1 MYTKPVDSVAKEF
14 NSSVFSGLKTASVP
28 IQKGKFG
35 TNALS
40 PKKQKTFIKRLIE
53 ALSEPTLVILEFAWV
68 ITVGVNLGKFFKNG
82 TGDFLECV
90 GIMLAVILS
99 ASLTLIMEGRSQ
111 KAFEAL
117 GKVYDKIS
125 VKVIRDGVETVVS
138 KEEVVC
144 GDIVIVESGD
154 KIVADGRV
162 IESFSLTVD
171 ESTLT
176 GESGRVEKFADR
188 IYPKNT
194 PLAER
199 RNMLYS
205 GSFVGGGKGKMLVT
219 AVGDGA
225 ELGKIAT
232 ELKGDEGQ
240 SAPLNQKL
248 ARLGKTVTII
258 GSISAIFVFLLSLA
272 RLAIFG
278 EINFFSVQDAFLEG
292 IVLIVA
298 AVPEGLPATAAI
310 SLTLNVVKLASSNA
324 LIRKLVAAET
334 AGAVSVI
341 CSDKTGTLTQNK
353 MCVERV
359 VFQGGQRKNRLMLNA
374 LINSTASVKI
384 VGKKEQTFGSAT
396 EIALIKYYLKK
407 GENFEKYRDK
417 RLIGRVLPFNSSNKY
432 MITECFGNKNLIFI
446 KGAPEIIIND
456 CSVDKSEKVR
466 LLKEIEKFQSQG
478 KRVIAFSSLP
488 SKIYGEK
495 QALSLSGGKADFDG
509 YAVISDPVRP
519 GVKQSVEICQ
529 GAGIKVMMMT
539 GDNLA
544 TATAIAEEL
553 GLLKG
558 GGKVFSADHIDSLT
572 ENELKRVISQV
583 KVVARSTPTTKLKI
597 VNALQNRGEVVA
609 VTGDGVN
616 DAPAIRRADLGVSMG
631 SGSEITKEAS
641 DVVLLDDSFSTI
653 VKAVSFGRNVYRNFQ
668 RFITFQLT
676 VNLTAMIV
684 VIASLILG
692 LESPFT
698 SVQLLWIDIIMDGP
712 PALTLA
718 MEADRGQFMKDMPV
732 KRTDGIITPKMLF
745 KIILQGAFM
754 ALVVVMEYL
763 YDFIGAG
770 LGSTKTAVFCIF
782 VIFQLFNA
790 FNCRKTGRDSVFSGF
805 ADNKPMLLVFG
816 ATFLLQIVITQVLC
830 GFFATRPLS
839 IQTWLKIIG
848 VCSLTVVFSECY
860 KLAYRLIIKGK
871 KGKTSAENTSF
882 GRGMSA
888 R

>member
-1 MYTKPVDSVAKEF
+1 MYTKPIESVAKELG
-14 NSSVFSGLKTASVP
+14 SSLSNGLKTQNVP
-28 IQKGKFG
+28 LQKSKFG
-35 TNALS
+35 VNVLT
-40 PKKQKTFIKRLIE
+40 PKKRKSFIKRLID

-68 ITVGVNLGKFFKNG
+68 VTVGVNLGKFFKNG
-82 TGDFLECV
+82 TGDFLECI
-90 GIMLAVILS
+90 GIMIAVILS
-99 ASLTLIMEGRSQ
+99 ATLTLVMEGKSQ

-117 GKVYDKIS
+117 GKVYDRIS
-125 VKVIRDGVETVVS
+125 VKVVRDGRETVIP

-144 GDIVIVESGD
+144 GDIVVVESGD
-154 KIVADGRV
+154 KIIADGRV
-162 IESFSLTVD
+162 VESFSLSVD

-176 GESGRVEKFADR
+176 GESGRVEKSASA

-199 RNMLYS
+199 KNMLFS
-205 GSFVGGGKGKMLVT
+205 GSFVGSGKGKMLVT

-225 ELGKIAT
+225 ELGKIAN
-232 ELKGDEGQ
+232 ELTGDEGVN
-240 SAPLNQKL
+240 APLNQKL
-248 ARLGKTVTII
+248 AKLGKTVTLI
-258 GSISAIFVFLLSLA
+258 GSLSAIFVFLLTLA
-272 RLAIFG
+272 RLALTG
-278 EINFFSVQDAFLEG
+278 NINFFSVQDAFLEG

-310 SLTLNVVKLASSNA
+310 SLTLNVVKLAGSNA

-353 MCVERV
+353 MTVERV
-359 VFQGGQRKNRLMLNA
+359 VFYANDSKSRLMINA
-374 LINSTASVKI
+374 LANSTARVKFDG
-384 VGKKEQTFGSAT
+384 GKEKTFGSAT
-396 EIALIKYYLKK
+396 ETALLKYYLKK

-432 MITECFGNKNLIFI
+432 MISEYFGKENLILY
-446 KGAPEIIIND
+446 KGAPEIIIRDSNL
-456 CSVDKSEKVR
+456 VESEKTR
-466 LLKEIEKFQSQG
+466 LIKEIEKCQAQG
-478 KRVIAFSSLP
+478 KRIIAFSSI
-488 SKIYGEK
+488 SVYGYDGKTEL
-495 QALSLSGGKADFDG
+495 ALTSGKATFDG

-519 GVKQSVEICQ
+519 DVKKSVEICKK
-529 GAGIKVMMMT
+529 AGVKVMMMT

-544 TATAIAEEL
+544 TATAIASEL
-553 GLLKG
+553 GLLDED
-558 GGKVFSADHIDSLT
+558 GKVASAEFIDSLSD
-572 ENELKRVISQV
+572 EDLKKIIPSV

-597 VNALQNRGEVVA
+597 VNALQSRGEVVA

-616 DAPAIRRADLGVSMG
+616 DAPAIKRADLGVSMG

-692 LESPFT
+692 LESPFS

-718 MEADRGQFMKDMPV
+718 MEGDRGKFMNDPPV
-732 KRTDGIITPKMLF
+732 KRTDGIITPKTLI
-745 KIILQGAFM
+745 KIIFQGAFM
-754 ALVVVMEYL
+754 AFVIMLEYL
-763 YDFIGAG
+763 YDFVGAG
-770 LGSTKTAVFCIF
+770 FGRVATAVFCIF

-790 FNCRKTGRDSVFSGF
+790 FNCRKMGGESIFSGF
-805 ADNKPMLLVFG
+805 ADNKLMLIVFG
-816 ATFLLQIVITQVLC
+816 ATFLLQIVITQFLC
-830 GFFATRPLS
+830 GFFGTSPLPLNV
-839 IQTWLKIIG
+839 WVKIIG
-848 VCSLTVVFSECY
+848 VCALTVVFSEGY
-860 KLAYRLIIKGK
+860 KLVYRVIRRLKAKAVEK
-871 KGKTSAENTSF
+871 KVGF
-882 GRGMSA
+882 GRKLSVK
-888 R
+888 